1 MIRQFSLINAAGQVY
16 DLMDK
21 NHYFNAPDGLG
32 DSRDIESQN
41 LGGYF
46 SIGSDTQDQATI
58 SGEMVFASYKE
69 YFDFVNK
76 FALNRQM
83 TLQYTAYKTY
93 KRSVYMESIDKSEI
107 DPDTGRLLCDV
118 SFLCL
123 SPWQA
128 EKIFYITPA
137 PEGAGKTYQYTY
149 PYTYKDNQ
157 TGTITIDNTDGEES
171 PAIIEIFG
179 VATNPQ
185 WILRT
190 SGKEIAS
197 GQVFCDIEAGQK
209 LVINSDP
216 RELSIK
222 LMTTAGVLVEDL
234 YQSSNFLTE
243 RFIYIPAGV
252 IAQLQIINSSPGEIN
267 ADIRVKKTN
276 GTV

>member
-16 DLMDK
+16 NLMDK
-21 NHYFNAPDGLG
+21 NHYLNAPDGLG
-32 DSRDIESQN
+32 DSRDVESQN
-41 LGGYF
+41 LGGF
-46 SIGSDTQDQATI
+46 FEIGSDTQDQATI
-58 SGEMVFASYKE
+58 TGEMVFANYKE

-93 KRSVYMESIDKSEI
+93 QRSVYMESIDKSEI

-118 SFLCL
+118 SFICL

-149 PYTYKDNQ
+149 PYTYRDNQ
-157 TGTITIDNTDGEES
+157 QGTITIDNTDGEES

-179 VATNPQ
+179 VASNPQ

-190 SGKEIAS
+190 SGQEIAS

-243 RFIYIPAGV
+243 RFVYIPAGV
-252 IAQLQIINSSPGEIN
+252 IAQLQIINGAPGEIN
-267 ADIRVKKTN
+267 ADIRVIKSN
-276 GTV
+276 GSV